1 MLKLLNNYLKNYLN
15 KKLLMIGSSHLIQM
29 RNKYQKITN
38 LRDVEYKIFSQNGED
53 GIIDYIL
60 YCLNINKPKFVEIGV
75 GDYSEANTRFL
86 FETRSP
92 KGLIVDCE
100 KNLAQK
106 VSKKIKLWRGDL
118 AIEEI
123 FINTENI
130 MDLLKR
136 NNFENDIDLF
146 SLDIDGID
154 YWILDKFPKN
164 FSKIVILEFN
174 STFGSELNITVP
186 NLPNFN
192 RSNYHFSNLCFGMS
206 LTAAINLME
215 SKNFYF
221 LGTNLFRSNAFFI
234 SIDYPK
240 NNFFKNLNIENVRS
254 VADSN
259 FRESR
264 DKDGNLSYLSGKNK
278 IKKIQDCEVI
288 DLNRKIDQK
297 VMIKNLI
304 R

>member
-1 MLKLLNNYLKNYLN
+1 
-15 KKLLMIGSSHLIQM
+15 
-29 RNKYQKITN
+29 
-38 LRDVEYKIFSQNGED
+38 
-53 GIIDYIL
+53 
-60 YCLNINKPKFVEIGV
+60 
-75 GDYSEANTRFL
+75 
-86 FETRSP
+86 
-92 KGLIVDCE
+92 
-100 KNLAQK
+100 
-106 VSKKIKLWRGDL
+106 
-118 AIEEI
+118 
-123 FINTENI
+123 

-136 NNFENDIDLF
+136 NNFESDIDLF

-174 STFGSELNITVP
+174 PTFGPELNITVP

-221 LGTNLFRSNAFFI
+221 LGTNLFRNNAFFI
-234 SIDYPK
+234 SVDYPK

-254 VADSN
+254 VSDSN